1 MQSLGAR
8 RSLKNQSH
16 LESNHNSLKLLQ
28 GLEKK
33 KNNANVFIILAIT
46 IVFKKKKKTI
56 SPMQLIFIPFTIIRL
71 TNGRD
76 ANVNLCPPQ
85 PNLPLV
91 LTVT

>member
-8 RSLKNQSH
+8 CSLKNQSH
-16 LESNHNSLKLLQ
+16 LESNHNPLKLLQ

-46 IVFKKKKKTI
+46 IVFRKNKI
-56 SPMQLIFIPFTIIRL
+56 SPMKLIFIPFTIIRL